1 MKNGLRFLSLIIL
14 ICLLIAIREI
24 IAPFLYDPLV
34 NYFKSDYLHKPVPS
48 INLGLLLVN
57 ILVRYIL
64 NSAVSIT
71 IIYVLYK
78 NIKLVWFSFKIYTI
92 AFIFFSI
99 CLITILKFNE
109 GSNYLLLFYV
119 RRFLI
124 QPILVLL
131 LIPAFYL
138 QKLKNDEN
146 LKN

>member
-14 ICLLIAIREI
+14 VCLLIAIREV
-24 IAPFLYDPLV
+24 IAPFLYDPLA
-34 NYFKSDYLHKPVPS
+34 NYFKSDYLHKPIPS

-64 NSAVSIT
+64 NSVVSIA

-78 NIKLVWFSFKIYTI
+78 NIKLVWFSFKIYSI
-92 AFIFFSI
+92 AFVFFSL
-99 CLITILKFNE
+99 CLIIILKFNE

-146 LKN
+146 FKN